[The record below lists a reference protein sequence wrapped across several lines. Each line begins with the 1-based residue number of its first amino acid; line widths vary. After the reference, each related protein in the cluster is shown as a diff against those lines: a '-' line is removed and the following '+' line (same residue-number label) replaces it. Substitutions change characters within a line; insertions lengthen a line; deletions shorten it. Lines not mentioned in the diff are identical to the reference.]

1 VAYYYD
7 KACSTARRTTLD
19 GKTAIARILKA
30 EGTEYLFCFPH
41 NPIIDV
47 CAAHDIRPI
56 IGRTERV
63 VINMADGYSRV
74 SSGKRIGV
82 AAMQH
87 GPGVENAFAGV
98 AQAYGDNSPVLV
110 LPGTYERRALGIP
123 PNFQAIH
130 NYRSVTKWVAQVP
143 FADRIPQIM
152 RRAFTLLRSGRPGP
166 VMLEIPVDV
175 MDEPLDGEPD
185 YRPFKVSRPHGDP
198 RDVEEA
204 LNVLLA
210 AKSPV
215 IVAGQGVLYAEA
227 WDELREF
234 AELVGV
240 PVMTTLNGKGAFP
253 EDHPLALGAG
263 GRTRPKTVDHFLTR
277 ADVIFGIGTS
287 FTRSAYIVPIPPGKT
302 LVQITINEDD
312 VNKDYPVSYGVIGD
326 AKAVLSQLITLA
338 RTRLEGPRPSDH
350 VQAEIRAVKTEFL
363 RAWMPRLTSD
373 ETPISPYR
381 VIWELMR
388 NLDRRRTVI
397 THDAGNPRDQ
407 MVPFY
412 ETLIP
417 HGYIGWGKTTQLG
430 TGLGLVMGAKLA
442 RPDLLAVNVMGDA
455 AFGMVGMDFET
466 AVRARI
472 PILTVILNNNLMG
485 GYDKYL
491 PVSTAKFGARYL
503 SGNFAKVGEG
513 LGGYTERVEK
523 PEELAPAIRRAVA
536 EVETGRPALLEVM
549 TREEAVFP
557 AG

>member
-1 VAYYYD
+1 M
-7 KACSTARRTTLD
+7 D

-47 CAAHDIRPI
+47 CAAHDIRPVI
-56 IGRTERV
+56 TRTERV
-63 VINMADGYSRV
+63 LINMADGYSRV
-74 SSGKRIGV
+74 SSGKKIGV

-87 GPGVENAFAGV
+87 GPGVENAFSGV
-98 AQAYGDNSPVLV
+98 AQAFGDNSPILV
-110 LPGTYERRALGIP
+110 LPGTYDRRALGIP

-143 FADRIPQIM
+143 FADRIPQLM

-166 VMLEIPVDV
+166 VMLEVPVDV
-175 MDEPLDGEPD
+175 MDEPLNGELD
-185 YRPFKVSRPHGDP
+185 YRPFKVSRPQGDP

-204 LNVLLA
+204 LDVLLA
-210 AKSPV
+210 ASSPV

-263 GRTRPKTVDHFLTR
+263 GRTRPKTVDHFLNK
-277 ADVIFGIGTS
+277 ADVVFGVGTS

-302 LVQITINEDD
+302 MVQITIDEGD
-312 VNKDYPVSYGVIGD
+312 VNKDYPISYGVIGD
-326 AKAVLSQLITLA
+326 AKAVLSQLIALA

-350 VQAEIRAVKTEFL
+350 IQAEIRAVKAEFL
-363 RAWMPRLTSD
+363 KGWMPRLTSD

-430 TGLGLVMGAKLA
+430 TGLGLAMGAKLA

-466 AVRARI
+466 AVRCRI

-485 GYDKYL
+485 GYEKYL

-503 SGNFAKVGEG
+503 SGNYSKVAEG

-523 PEELAPAIRRAVA
+523 PADLAPAIRRAVA
-536 EVETGRPALLEVM
+536 EVEAGRPALLEVM

>member
-1 VAYYYD
+1 M
-7 KACSTARRTTLD
+7 D

-30 EGTEYLFCFPH
+30 EGTEYLFCYPH

-56 IGRTERV
+56 IARTERV
-63 VINMADGYSRV
+63 LVNMADGYSRM
-74 SSGKRIGV
+74 SSGRKIGV

-98 AQAYGDNSPVLV
+98 AQAYGDNSPILV
-110 LPGTYERRALGIP
+110 LPGTYERRALGVP
-123 PNFQAIH
+123 PNFQAVL

-143 FADRIPQIM
+143 FADRIPQLM

-166 VMLEIPVDV
+166 VMLEVPIDV
-175 MDEPLDGEPD
+175 MDEPLNGELD
-185 YRPFKVSRPHGDP
+185 YRPFRVSRPQGDP

-204 LNVLLA
+204 LNVLLSA
-210 AKSPV
+210 RAPV

-263 GRTRPKTVDHFLTR
+263 GRTRPLTVDHFLNK
-277 ADVIFGIGTS
+277 ADVVFGVGTS

-302 LVQITINEDD
+302 MVQITIDEAD

-326 AKAVLSQLITLA
+326 AKAVLSQLIALTRA
-338 RTRLEGPRPSDH
+338 RLGGPRPSDA
-350 VQAEIRAVKTEFL
+350 VREEIKAVKAEFL
-363 RAWMPRLTSD
+363 KAWLPRLTSD
-373 ETPISPYR
+373 DTPISPYR
-381 VIWELMR
+381 VIWELMH
-388 NLDRRRTVI
+388 NLDRRRTAI

-407 MVPFY
+407 MIPFY

-442 RPDLLAVNVMGDA
+442 RPDLLCVNVMGDA
-455 AFGMVGMDFET
+455 AFGMVGIDFET
-466 AVRARI
+466 AVRSGI
-472 PILTVILNNNLMG
+472 PILTVVLNNNLMG
-485 GYDKYL
+485 GYEKYL
-491 PVSTAKFGARYL
+491 PVATARYGARYL
-503 SGNFAKVGEG
+503 SGNYAKVAEG

-536 EVETGRPALLEVM
+536 EVEAGRPALLEVM